1 MKNNKKI
8 TNIIACYPGRFQPF
22 GNHHKMTFEWVQEK
36 FGKKNSFVVTSN
48 KVVEEKSPFN
58 FNEKSIIMRK
68 HGISKNNIVEVKNP
82 YVANELTSR
91 YDESTTAVVFIL
103 GEKDDKRLGGKYF
116 LEYESNKTNLLPLSE
131 HGYVVIAP
139 HISQNINEYELS
151 GTTIREIL
159 QSNKIYLSHKK
170 KMFEEMMGFYDD
182 KLFKM
187 MVEKLGS
194 GYGETLNEAI
204 DNIDIDQNI
213 LRSFDIKPSL
223 VDGIWES
230 NGRINKK
237 VRHNLLKLS
246 NNFFKELEIDTEIKD
261 VVLTGSVA
269 NYNWSKYSDIDVHIV
284 VDYKDINEDAEFVRG
299 YFMAKKNLWNET
311 HDIQM
316 FNFDVELYVQDDDET
331 HHSSGLY
338 SILRDTWLVT
348 PNRKEVVI
356 DYDDIKSKSQGYIDI
371 LPYLNTQLHR
381 KNYTNVIKL
390 VDKIKDRLKRMR
402 QSGLEK
408 NGEYSVE
415 NLSFK
420 VLRRTNFIKQLND
433 IKTMAYDTQMSI
445 NNK

>member
-1 MKNNKKI
+1 MKNNNK
-8 TNIIACYPGRFQPF
+8 IIAIYPGRFQPF
-22 GNHHKMTFEWVQEK
+22 GNHHKKTFEWIQEQ
-36 FGKKNSFVVTSN
+36 FGKVNSFVVTSN
-48 KVVEEKSPFN
+48 KVVEGKSPFN
-58 FNEKSIIMRK
+58 FNEKSIIIRK
-68 HGISKNNIVEVKNP
+68 HGVPKNKIVEVKSP
-82 YVANELTSR
+82 YISKELTSR
-91 YDESTTAVVFIL
+91 YDENTTSVVFIV
-103 GEKDDKRLGGKYF
+103 GEKDSNRLGGKYF
-116 LEYESNKTNLLPLSE
+116 KQYEGNENNLKPLSE
-131 HGYVVIAP
+131 NGYVMMAP
-139 HISQNINEYELS
+139 HFSQNINEYELS

-170 KMFEEMMGFYDD
+170 EMFKEMMGFYDD

-187 MVEKLGS
+187 MVEKLGN

-213 LRSFDIKPSL
+213 LRSFDVKPSL
-223 VDGIWES
+223 VSGIWES

-237 VRHNLLKLS
+237 VRQNLLKLS

-261 VVLTGSVA
+261 IVLTGSVA

-284 VDYKDINEDAEFVRG
+284 VDYKDINEDEEFVRG
-299 YFMAKKNLWNET
+299 YFMAKKNLWNEN

-316 FNFDVELYVQDDDET
+316 FNFDVELYVQDDNET

-338 SILRDTWLVT
+338 SILKDTWLVT
-348 PNRKEVVI
+348 PNKKEVII

-381 KNYTNVIKL
+381 KNYTNVIEL
-390 VDKIKDRLKRMR
+390 TDKIKDRLKRMR

-433 IKTMAYDTQMSI
+433 IRTMAYDKQMTI
-445 NNK
+445 NK

>member
-1 MKNNKKI
+1 MKNNNK
-8 TNIIACYPGRFQPF
+8 IIAIYPGRFQPF
-22 GNHHKMTFEWVQEK
+22 GNHHKKTFEWIQEQ
-36 FGKKNSFVVTSN
+36 FGKTNSFVVTSN
-48 KVVEEKSPFN
+48 KVVEGKSPFN
-58 FNEKSIIMRK
+58 FNEKSIIIRK
-68 HGISKNNIVEVKNP
+68 HGVPKNKIIEVKSPYISK
-82 YVANELTSR
+82 ELTSR
-91 YDESTTAVVFIL
+91 YDENNTSVVFIV
-103 GEKDDKRLGGKYF
+103 GEKDCSRLGGKYF
-116 LEYESNKTNLLPLSE
+116 KQYEGNENNLKPLSE
-131 HGYVVIAP
+131 HGYVMIAP
-139 HISQNINEYELS
+139 HFSQNINEYELS

-187 MVEKLGS
+187 MVEKLGN

-204 DNIDIDQNI
+204 DNIDIDQSI

-223 VDGIWES
+223 VGGFWES
-230 NGRINKK
+230 NGKINQK
-237 VRHNLLKLS
+237 VRQNLLKLS
-246 NNFFKELEIDTEIKD
+246 NNFFKELEIDTKIKD

-284 VDYKDINEDAEFVRG
+284 VDFKDINGDEDFVRG
-299 YFMAKKNLWNET
+299 YFMAKKNLWNEN
-311 HDIQM
+311 HNIQM

-338 SILRDTWLVT
+338 SILKDKWLVI

-356 DYDDIKSKSQGYIDI
+356 DYDDVKSKSQGYMDV

-381 KNYTNVIKL
+381 ENYTNVIEL
-390 VDKIKDRLKRMR
+390 IDKIKDRLKRMR

-420 VLRRTNFIKQLND
+420 VLRRTNFIKRLTD